1 MTTNVGQA
9 SACAGLQS
17 RWRVVGTC
25 GRRAE
30 ATPQAEPCPTCLPLN
45 YANLKSMG
53 PGYRALRE
61 AVGYVDLS
69 ARGKIFAAGEDRV
82 RLLHAMTTN
91 HIQQLQ
97 PGQGCYAFFLT
108 AQGRVLADANV
119 FILPDCILLDVEP
132 ELRQTLYQHL
142 DKFIIAD
149 DVTLEDASESLTA
162 IGVEGPRAAEEL
174 AAMGAPIPEAPYS
187 HLEWNGRIVARVSAT
202 GAPGF
207 RIFGAANQMPAYTPV
222 DVESVRVV
230 RLEHAKPRY
239 GEDILDST
247 LPQETQQS
255 HALNFNKGCYIGQ
268 EIVERIRS
276 RGHVNRLLVG
286 LRIDATQAPAAGT
299 KLTAS
304 GGEVGEITSAA
315 FSPAL
320 GKVVALGY
328 VRAQYAAPGSGL
340 EADGAVAITTPVAGS
355 REAAP
360 APTAGC

>member
-1 MTTNVGQA
+1 
-9 SACAGLQS
+9 
-17 RWRVVGTC
+17 
-25 GRRAE
+25 
-30 ATPQAEPCPTCLPLN
+30 
-45 YANLKSMG
+45 MG
-53 PGYRALRE
+53 PGYQALRE
-61 AVGYVDLS
+61 TAGYIDLS

-108 AQGRVLADANV
+108 AQGRILADANV
-119 FILPDCILLDVEP
+119 LILPDRILLDVEP

-162 IGVEGPRAAEEL
+162 MGVEGPRAAEEL

-187 HLEWNGRIVARVSAT
+187 HLDWNGRIVARVSAT
-202 GAPGF
+202 GEPGF
-207 RIFGAANQMPAYTPV
+207 RIFMPKELAPPFTPV
-222 DVESVRVV
+222 DAESVRVV

-239 GEDILDST
+239 GDDILDTT

-276 RGHVNRLLVG
+276 RGHINRMLVG
-286 LRIDATQAPAAGT
+286 LRIDSAQAPAAGT
-299 KLTAS
+299 KLTV
-304 GGEVGEITSAA
+304 GGAEVGEITSAA

-328 VRAQYAAPGSGL
+328 VRAQFATPGSGL
-340 EADGAVAITTPVAGS
+340 QADGAAAITTPVAGS

-360 APTAGC
+360 APTVGC

>member
-1 MTTNVGQA
+1 
-9 SACAGLQS
+9 
-17 RWRVVGTC
+17 
-25 GRRAE
+25 
-30 ATPQAEPCPTCLPLN
+30 
-45 YANLKSMG
+45 MG

-61 AVGYVDLS
+61 AAGYIDLS

-108 AQGRVLADANV
+108 AQGRVLADANA
-119 FILPDCILLDVEP
+119 FILPDRILLDVEP

-187 HLEWNGRIVARVSAT
+187 HLEWNGCIVARVSAT
-202 GAPGF
+202 GEPGF
-207 RIFGAANQMPAYTPV
+207 RIFVPANQASKELAPPFTPV
-222 DVESVRVV
+222 DAESVRVV
-230 RLEHAKPRY
+230 RLEHFRPRY
-239 GEDILDST
+239 GEDIFDTT

-276 RGHVNRLLVG
+276 RGHINRMLVG
-286 LRIDATQAPAAGT
+286 LRIDSTQAPAAGT

-304 GGEVGEITSAA
+304 GAEVGEITSAA

-328 VRAQYAAPGSGL
+328 VRAQFAATGSGL
-340 EADGAVAITTPVAGS
+340 EANGAAAITAPVAGS
-355 REAAP
+355 GEAAP
-360 APTAGC
+360 APTVEC